1 MTINFNGNELP
12 ADKNNVMLDIDET
25 LKRLPLSIDQ
35 NSKGWKIV
43 DPMGKT
49 RMEVHNQPPAIKHW
63 SDLIPA
69 PPEALNA
76 TIYPDG
82 LTSVPL
88 ESYDMFKPSQ
98 HGFFPL
104 AYIEREDDLTG
115 QRLPSMLLQ
124 MKKLLEQGN
133 VLRL

>member
-1 MTINFNGNELP
+1 
-12 ADKNNVMLDIDET
+12 MLDINET
-25 LKRLPLSIDQ
+25 LKQLPLSVEKD
-35 NSKGWKIV
+35 SEGWKVI
-43 DPMGKT
+43 DPMGKM
-49 RMEVHNQPPAIKHW
+49 RMKINNQSPAIKHW

-98 HGFFPL
+98 HESFPL
-104 AYIEREDDLTG
+104 AYIDSNNLTV
-115 QRLPSMLLQ
+115 LHLLFMLLP
-124 MKKLLEQGN
+124 MKK
-133 VLRL
+133 